1 MITFDYV
8 INNNNKDKTDQK
20 FSVSIPTGK
29 RCYAPS
35 FNNFQQKFVSVFKNS
50 SDAQNLFEN
59 FSYIIDTV
67 CDRLH
72 RLIKRKKCP

>member
-8 INNNNKDKTDQK
+8 INKNNKDKTNQK

-35 FNNFQQKFVSVFKNS
+35 FNNFQQKFVSLFKNS
-50 SDAQNLFEN
+50 SDA
-59 FSYIIDTV
+59 
-67 CDRLH
+67 
-72 RLIKRKKCP
+72 